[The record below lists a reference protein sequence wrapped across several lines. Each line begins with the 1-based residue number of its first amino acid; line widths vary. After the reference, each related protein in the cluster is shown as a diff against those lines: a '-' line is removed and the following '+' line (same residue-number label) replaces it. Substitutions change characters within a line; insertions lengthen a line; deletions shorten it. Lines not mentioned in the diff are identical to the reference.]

1 MSWFSRWFGSGGLTN
16 PDEGPHVSGPT
27 STKTESGLNLS
38 DERAMQL
45 SAVWSC
51 VRLITETVGSLPLGV
66 YERTADGR
74 VAIDDPKDP
83 LYNLFHIAPNAFM
96 TPLEFREALTLQL
109 ALWGNGYAYIER
121 TAGGRPVS
129 LTPLHPAQM
138 TPVKEAGTVT
148 YHYQTGKG
156 EMIFAKDSIFHLKGM
171 SVDGVVGLSP
181 IAYARNT
188 MGISASADQ
197 FASKSFA
204 SGGRPSGVLKVDRV
218 LSDTQREQL
227 RGIYENITVS
237 DTGLWVLEGGTSYE
251 AIDVPPDDMQMLESR
266 QFQLSDI
273 ARFFRVPSHM
283 INDTTA
289 TTSWGSGIEQLNL
302 GFLTYT
308 LRPYLTRWE
317 SEISDALLDRASR
330 RKYFA
335 EHNVEG
341 LLRADSAGRAA
352 FYSTAAQNG
361 WLTRNEMRRK
371 ENVPPVDGADE
382 LTVQVNLTPVDELP
396 GISDGTENPVM

>member
-1 MSWFSRWFGSGGLTN
+1 MSWFSRWFGTGGLTN
-16 PDEGPHVSGPT
+16 PDEGPHIAGPT
-27 STKTESGLNLS
+27 STRTESGLNLS

-51 VRLITETVGSLPLGV
+51 VRLISETVGSLPLGV

-74 VAIDDPKDP
+74 RAVSDHF
-83 LYNLFHIAPNAFM
+83 LYELLRVSPNDLM
-96 TPLEFREALTLQL
+96 SPLEFREAMTVQL

-121 TAGGRPVS
+121 NARGVPLS

-148 YHYQTGKG
+148 YHYQTNKG
-156 EMIFAKDSIFHLKGM
+156 EHIYAKESILHLKGF
-171 SVDGVVGLSP
+171 SVDGIVGLSP
-181 IAYARNT
+181 LAYARHT

-197 FASKSFA
+197 FASKSFS
-204 SGGRPSGVLKVDRV
+204 SGGRPSGVLMVDRI
-218 LSDTQREQL
+218 LTDTQREQL
-227 RGIYENITVS
+227 RDIYENITVS
-237 DTGLWVLEGGTSYE
+237 DTGLWVLEGGTSYQ
-251 AIDVPPDDMQMLESR
+251 AIDIPPDDMQMLESR

-283 INDTTA
+283 INDGSQATA
-289 TTSWGSGIEQLNL
+289 WGSGIEQLNI

-317 SEISDALLDRASR
+317 SAVADSLLDRTAR
-330 RKYFA
+330 RRYFV

-341 LLRADSAGRAA
+341 LLRADSAARAS
-352 FYSTAAQNG
+352 FYATAAQNG
-361 WLTRNEMRRK
+361 WMSRNEIRRK
-371 ENVPPVDGADE
+371 ENLPPVDGADE

-396 GISDGTENPVM
+396 GLTNGTEIPSN